1 MSGISKDSYIV
12 TSLPQKVPYRASF
25 KEWQV
30 ETVGQKDRVF
40 ECGLLDE
47 FQERSGK
54 SLIHLSSQTREELQ
68 HLRE

>member
-1 MSGISKDSYIV
+1 
-12 TSLPQKVPYRASF
+12 
-25 KEWQV
+25 
-30 ETVGQKDRVF
+30 VF